1 MKRFLSSS
9 LTLPHAFIRGLAALL
24 VLSSSAITHA
34 QDPGLETL
42 QETELPYRE
51 LAAFAEA
58 FNRIKSSYVEEV
70 DDKKLI
76 EGAIAG
82 MLASLDP
89 HSNYL
94 SASAFIDLQSST
106 KGEYGGLGIHVE
118 PQDGFIKVV
127 TPMEETPAHRAGILA
142 GDIIVKI
149 DSVPIKDLPLDES
162 ISMMKGEIGVEV
174 VLSIVRQNLDKPL
187 DIPVKREIIRVPSV
201 SGEILGE
208 DLGYVRVNQFQHR
221 TGTDFR
227 RKLEALQ
234 QQNIE
239 KNKTALKGLVLD
251 LRNNPGGVLSAAIDI
266 SDALLSKGTIVSTK
280 GRTLDSRSQVQ
291 AEPGD
296 LLNNAPIVVLI
307 NNGSASA
314 SEIVAGALQDHKRAL
329 IIGTR
334 SFGKGSV
341 QSLLPIQGDS
351 ALKLTTARYYTPS
364 GHSIQG
370 QGISPDIEV
379 KRGELVSQENANP
392 VYESDLRGTL
402 SNDSSKS
409 TAGKQGLSDNQKIR
423 GDNQLAEAV
432 NLLRGFTMLGLNSR
446 GR

>member
-1 MKRFLSSS
+1 MKRFLPAFLPKSYTRSFAVLAVFTFSVSS
-9 LTLPHAFIRGLAALL
+9 F
-24 VLSSSAITHA
+24 A
-34 QDPGLETL
+34 QDPAIESV

-94 SASAFIDLQSST
+94 SASAFTDLQSST

-127 TPMEETPAHRAGILA
+127 TPMEETPAHRAGIQA

-162 ISMMKGEIGVEV
+162 INMMKGEIGVEV

-208 DLGYVRVNQFQHR
+208 NLGYVRVNQFQHR

-227 RKLEALQ
+227 RKVESLQ

-239 KNKTALKGLVLD
+239 KNKKGLQGLVLD

-266 SDALLSKGTIVSTK
+266 SDALLNKGMIVSTK
-280 GRTLDSRSQVQ
+280 GRTLDSRSQIL

-370 QGISPDIEV
+370 QGINPDIEV

-392 VYESDLRGTL
+392 IYESDLRGTL
-402 SNDSSKS
+402 ANDTETTID
-409 TAGKQGLSDNQKIR
+409 TAQSLFDNQRIKS
-423 GDNQLAEAV
+423 DNQLAEAV

>member
-1 MKRFLSSS
+1 MKRFLSTFSAS
-9 LTLPHAFIRGLAALL
+9 LMRCFAVVALISAPGTLIAQEPQIEALR
-24 VLSSSAITHA
+24 
-34 QDPGLETL
+34 
-42 QETELPYRE
+42 ETELPYRE

-94 SASAFIDLQSST
+94 NASAFTDLQSST

-118 PQDGFIKVV
+118 PEDGFIKVV
-127 TPMEETPAHRAGILA
+127 TPMEETPAHRAGIKA

-162 ISMMKGEIGVEV
+162 INMMKGEIGVEV
-174 VLSIVRQNLDKPL
+174 VLSIVRQNVEKPL
-187 DIPVKREIIRVPSV
+187 DIPVRREIIRVPSV
-201 SGEILGE
+201 SAELLGE

-221 TGTDFR
+221 TGTDFK

-234 QQNIE
+234 RENLT
-239 KNKTALKGLVLD
+239 KNKTPLKGLVLD

-266 SDALLSKGTIVSTK
+266 SDALLSKGMIVSTK
-280 GRTLDSRSQVQ
+280 GRTLDSRSHVQ

-296 LLNNAPIVVLI
+296 VLNNAPIVVLI

-370 QGISPDIEV
+370 QGISPDIIV

-402 SNDSSKS
+402 ANDNKALVKASV
-409 TAGKQGLSDNQKIR
+409 SDHDKVR
-423 GDNQLAEAV
+423 SDNQLAEAV